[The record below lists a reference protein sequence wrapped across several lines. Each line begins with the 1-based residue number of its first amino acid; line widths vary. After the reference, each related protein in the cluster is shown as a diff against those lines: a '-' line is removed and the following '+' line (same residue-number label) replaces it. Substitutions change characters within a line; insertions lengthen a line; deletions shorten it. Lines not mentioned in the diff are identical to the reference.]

1 MQKALKIAALAVKLP
16 QDALHLPIKGFDG
29 VRQEA
34 ERTILVPL
42 LICKGGFA
50 VVNRIQKGRE

>member
-1 MQKALKIAALAVKLP
+1 MEKALEIAALAVKLP

-29 VRQEA
+29 VWQEA

-42 LICKGGFA
+42 FVCEGSFA